1 MALIVI
7 EDAFFLRPPPLEA
20 MTFTVLGA
28 CFSLVTFSLA
38 GAAIATSL
46 AG

>member
-1 MALIVI
+1 MDFIVI

-28 CFSLVTFSLA
+28 CFSLVALSLA
-38 GAAIATSL
+38 VAAIATSL